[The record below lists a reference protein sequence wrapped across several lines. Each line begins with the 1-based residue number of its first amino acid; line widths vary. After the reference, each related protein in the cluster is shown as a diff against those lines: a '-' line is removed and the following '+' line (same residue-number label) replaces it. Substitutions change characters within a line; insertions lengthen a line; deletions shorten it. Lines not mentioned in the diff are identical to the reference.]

1 MSKNTKMLKCFYRV
15 MKNDK
20 KEIQKIIPDMYVES
34 FYKVDENYLLKQKI
48 DNLILDIDGTL
59 LRVDDINV
67 PEILKEKIKK
77 LKEKNI
83 KICLVS
89 NNNADRVVP
98 VAKALNLTEN
108 YLYNA
113 NKPLPVAFDKA
124 LEILETP
131 NKENTAMVGDQMMS
145 DIKGANEYGLYSVL
159 VRPVDNHNNI
169 NTGVSRFLQNIMEDH
184 LKKINVF
191 DKEKYYK
198 RRIKK

>member
-169 NTGVSRFLQNIMEDH
+169 KTGASRFLQNIMEDH